1 MSAIVLGIIFF
12 VLFCVLA
19 LLLMG
24 AYLLSKLLGGFS
36 NLKNLFSQLTGW
48 GKENREKESAKT
60 SSSRDNFSRTANKTK
75 KEDGNQGP
83 ETKVFGQNEG
93 TYIDFEEVK

>member
-1 MSAIVLGIIFF
+1 MSAIFFGIIFS

>member
-1 MSAIVLGIIFF
+1 MSAIFLGIIFS

-60 SSSRDNFSRTANKTK
+60 
-75 KEDGNQGP
+75 
-83 ETKVFGQNEG
+83 
-93 TYIDFEEVK
+93 